1 MGEEG
6 EASLIYGLE
15 LQVMAFSFVGK
26 SHSKAVV
33 QNKWSCLLFPPEP
46 KYGEIFNVT
55 NSTKNV

>member
-1 MGEEG
+1 MIRLFLNFRQNMGEEG

-33 QNKWSCLLFPPEP
+33 QNK
-46 KYGEIFNVT
+46 
-55 NSTKNV
+55 